1 MTIVFSINYHTNWG
15 QRLLV
20 SGSIAEL
27 GKNVPAKAVPMEYV
41 SNGEWRLVVNVKKA
55 TTAFTYKYLIFNE
68 NTKTYTEEY
77 MPTRTAVLA
86 EGSNTCLLDDT
97 WRSNGV
103 DKTFYSA
110 AFTEGLISRTTKAK
124 KMAALTSPTTLL
136 FSISAPRVAN
146 GYSLAIVG
154 NIKELGS
161 WDEKKALVMSDEQ
174 FPLWQVG
181 IDATELMGVIEY
193 KYVIYDT
200 KNKSVVTWE
209 EGANRVIRAVDI
221 KGGMTYNRNDEVFRY
236 GLAPWKC
243 TGVAIPV
250 FSLRTEGSFGIG
262 EYADLRKMSDWAK
275 VTGQKIIQ
283 TLPITDTTRFRT
295 NADSYPYSSIT
306 VMGLHP
312 IYINIFEMG
321 TLKDAQKMEYFYGL
335 QKQFN
340 QSPTVMYQEVGAA
353 KWEYFRLIFAQE
365 GKKVMASAA
374 YKKFVKENAEWLYPY
389 AAFCYLRDANNN
401 CNFRTWGKYAVYNEQ
416 QIMDLFTAEESQ
428 FEANLHIYLQYNAHI
443 QLLAS
448 VKYAKANG
456 VVLKGDIPIG
466 ISPESVEAWME
477 PELFNLDSQAGAPP
491 DPFSKTGQ
499 NWGFPTYNWDAMER
513 DGYAWWKKRFQKMA
527 TYFQVYRIDHVLGFF
542 RIWRMSSGDVQGLLG
557 YFDPALPMHP
567 DEMRNNFGVW
577 FDYDRMVKPYIREH
591 VVNEKFGDIAG
602 KIKNN
607 FLDLVSPGCYAFKED
622 FNNQRKIEAF
632 AYEHPE
638 LLDINGW
645 VYNELLALH
654 GEVLFIEDKK
664 KPGHYH
670 PRITLQETL
679 SYRDLD
685 WNVKEALNNLYNHFY
700 YHRHNEFW
708 KEQAMKKLPALLRAT
723 NMLVCAEDLGMIPDC
738 VPQVM
743 NDLYMLSLEIDR
755 MPKDPTQ
762 EFVNMNTVPYLSV
775 CTTSTHDMAPIRGWW
790 DEDRGVIQRYYNY
803 MLGQWGEAKQDC
815 EPWICEI
822 ILKRHLYSPA
832 MLVILPFQ
840 DWMSIDGEQRRVNY
854 AEERINIPSD
864 PHHFWCYRMHK
875 SVEEL
880 LEMDQLNARIKQ
892 LGIDSGRS
900 CEM

>member
-1 MTIVFSINYHTNWG
+1 MTIIFSINYHTNWG
-15 QRLLV
+15 QRLFV
-20 SGSIAEL
+20 CGSVPEL
-27 GKNVPAKAVPMEYV
+27 GKNVTTKAIPMEYIG
-41 SNGEWRLVVNVKKA
+41 NGEWKLVLTVKKA
-55 TTAFTYKYLIFNE
+55 QSFTYKYLVFDE

-77 MPTRTAVLA
+77 MPNRTAIVSA
-86 EGSNTCLLDDT
+86 NANACYLDDT

-110 AFTEGLISRTTKAK
+110 AFTEGLIARSSKSKKADSIE
-124 KMAALTSPTTLL
+124 LPTTIRFTL
-136 FSISAPRVAN
+136 SAPRIAA
-146 GYSLAIVG
+146 GYQLAI
-154 NIKELGS
+154 LGS
-161 WDEKKALVMSDEQ
+161 CDALGNWDTKKALVLSDAA
-174 FPLWQVG
+174 FPLWQG
-181 IDATELMGVIEY
+181 YIDATDLNGVIDY
-193 KYVIYDT
+193 KYVIYDS
-200 KNKSVVTWE
+200 KKKMVVSWE
-209 EGANRVIRAVDI
+209 EGENRTLDTAAIT
-221 KGGMTYNRNDEVFRY
+221 GSMTYNRNDEVFRY
-236 GLAPWKC
+236 GIAPWKC

-250 FSLRTEGSFGIG
+250 FSLRTNNSFGIG
-262 EYADLRKMSDWAK
+262 EFSDLRLMSDWAK
-275 VTGQKIIQ
+275 ETGQKIIQ

-312 IYINIFEMG
+312 IYLNIFEMG
-321 TLKDAQKMEYFYGL
+321 ILKDAQKMEYFYNL

-340 QSPTVMYQEVGAA
+340 ASPTVMYQEVGAA
-353 KWEYFRLIFAQE
+353 KWEYFRLIFKQE

-374 YKKFVKENAEWLYPY
+374 YKKFVKENAQWLYPY
-389 AAFCYLRDANNN
+389 AAFCYLRDANSN
-401 CNFRTWGKYAVYNEQ
+401 CNFHNWGKYAIYNEQ
-416 QIMDLFTAEESQ
+416 QIMELFTNEDSQ

-443 QLLAS
+443 QLLNA

-499 NWGFPTYNWDAMER
+499 NWGFPTYNWEAMER

-577 FDYDRMVKPYIREH
+577 FDYDRMVRPYIREH
-591 VVNEKFGDIAG
+591 VVNEKFGDLAG

-607 FLDLVSPGCYAFKED
+607 FLDLVSSDTYAFKED
-622 FNNQRKIEAF
+622 FNTQRKIEAF
-632 AYEHPE
+632 AKEHPE
-638 LLDINGW
+638 LLDIDGPI
-645 VYNELLALH
+645 YNELLALH

-664 KPGHYH
+664 KPGHFH
-670 PRITLQETL
+670 PRITLQETC

-685 WNVKEALNNLYNHFY
+685 WGAKEAINNLYNHFY

-738 VPQVM
+738 VPHVM
-743 NDLYMLSLEIDR
+743 SQLYMLSLEIDR

-762 EFVNMNTVPYLSV
+762 EFVNMGNVPYLSV

-790 DEDRGVIQRYYNY
+790 QEDKALIQRYYNY
-803 MLGQWGEAKQDC
+803 ILGEWGEAKADC
-815 EPWICEI
+815 EPWICEKI
-822 ILKRHLYSPA
+822 VARHLHSPA

-840 DWMSIDGEQRRVNY
+840 DWMSIDGNQRRANA

-880 LEMDQLNARIKQ
+880 LQMHELNARIKQ